1 MNPCQ
6 GLPLAGVGGPWAM
19 AHTGVRRSV
28 FAEGLL
34 KDGPWTVQYNV
45 CPMVGRLKAKVNALE
60 YEGLAAG

>member
-1 MNPCQ
+1 
-6 GLPLAGVGGPWAM
+6 M
-19 AHTGVRRSV
+19 AHTGMRRSV